1 MLRTFEA
8 LKATSDF
15 RRTQLPFVRTL
26 EDLEL
31 VREIGYHQAGGR
43 PTTLQLLYLKNYGTL
58 ATIQR
63 RLNRLKR
70 LGVVDYTKSVSDK
83 RVVHLTLSSDV
94 WERHVR
100 LGKLMRKIWANGKR
114 R

>member
-1 MLRTFEA
+1 MLRTFQA

-31 VREIGYHQAGGR
+31 IREIGWHQADGR
-43 PTTLQLLYLKNYGTL
+43 PATLQLLFSKNYGTL

-70 LGVVDYTKSVSDK
+70 LGIVEYTRSVYDK
-83 RVVHLTLSSDV
+83 RIVHLALSQEV

-100 LGKLMRKIWANGKR
+100 LGKLMRKIWAIGKR